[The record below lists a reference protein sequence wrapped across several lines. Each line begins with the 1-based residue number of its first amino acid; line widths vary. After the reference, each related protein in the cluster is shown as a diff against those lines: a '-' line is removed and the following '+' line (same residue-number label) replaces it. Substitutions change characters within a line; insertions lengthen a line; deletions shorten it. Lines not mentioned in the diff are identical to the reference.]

1 MEKKK
6 KGDLMKGEWFTD
18 IKMRNETSFMLSS
31 FYFQFISFILFFK
44 KIFIF
49 IYILIWLYQ
58 V

>member
-1 MEKKK
+1 
-6 KGDLMKGEWFTD
+6 MKGEWFTD
-18 IKMRNETSFMLSS
+18 IKMRNENSFMLSS